1 MAAKFR
7 HDIIEPLCTET
18 LEVKGRIHGLLIDI
32 RNGNDVD
39 ATYKLGTLKKNVENL
54 RYLYSSISYW
64 TGKDMK
70 LWWSI
75 SDCFHYMLDVID
87 KIKSKLVEGKVSD
100 REIKFLERIANIVAE
115 LYDSTYNYVLGPP
128 EDSIFIGRNKIV
140 NCSYVEV
147 VNYTPPKISE
157 AAEKFQEILKE
168 GLELFS
174 SSN

>member
-75 SDCFHYMLDVID
+75 SDGFHYML
-87 KIKSKLVEGKVSD
+87 
-100 REIKFLERIANIVAE
+100 
-115 LYDSTYNYVLGPP
+115 
-128 EDSIFIGRNKIV
+128 
-140 NCSYVEV
+140 
-147 VNYTPPKISE
+147 
-157 AAEKFQEILKE
+157 
-168 GLELFS
+168 
-174 SSN
+174 